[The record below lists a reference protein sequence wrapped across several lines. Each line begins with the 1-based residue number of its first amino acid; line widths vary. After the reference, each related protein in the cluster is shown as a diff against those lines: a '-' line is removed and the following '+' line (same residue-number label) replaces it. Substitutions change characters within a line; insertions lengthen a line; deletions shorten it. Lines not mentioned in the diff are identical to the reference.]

1 MSFLSIDKYF
11 YVQSSFV
18 KRRNILHQFI
28 KYSIVG
34 VSNALIGF
42 GTMFL
47 LFNFFKVNYLVA
59 NTAGYIL
66 GLINSF
72 IWNKKW
78 TFQSGNHYSKEIVR
92 FILVFIMSY
101 VSNLVFLIILVE
113 ILNVNQNISFVLSSV
128 IYIAVGFTANRL
140 WTFS

>member
-1 MSFLSIDKYF
+1 MLFFSHDKNI

-18 KRRNILHQFI
+18 KKRKILHQFI

-47 LFNFFKVNYLVA
+47 LLNYFKVNYIIS
-59 NTAGYIL
+59 NTTGYIL

-72 IWNKKW
+72 IWNKRW
-78 TFQSGNHYSKEIVR
+78 TFQSGNHYSKEIFR
-92 FILVFIMSY
+92 FLVVFIVSY
-101 VSNLVFLIILVE
+101 LSNLVFLIVLVE
-113 ILNVNQNISFVLSSV
+113 IFDLNQNISFILSSM
-128 IYIAVGFTANRL
+128 IYIAVGFTANRI

>member
-1 MSFLSIDKYF
+1 
-11 YVQSSFV
+11 V

-113 ILNVNQNISFVLSSV
+113 MLNVNQNISFVLSSV